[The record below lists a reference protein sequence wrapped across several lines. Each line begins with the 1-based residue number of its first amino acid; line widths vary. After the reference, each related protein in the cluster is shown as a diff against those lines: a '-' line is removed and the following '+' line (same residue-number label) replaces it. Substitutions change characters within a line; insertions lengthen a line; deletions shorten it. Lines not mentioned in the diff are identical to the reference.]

1 MKYFDELKRAMEWL
15 GTKPNTVFT
24 GQAIGFSGHA
34 ISNTMANVPQD
45 KRIELPVR
53 APKLNSS
60 LWSPAKS

>member
-1 MKYFDELKRAMEWL
+1 MEQVNGLTSKNKIMKYFDELKRAMEWL

-45 KRIELPVR
+45 KRI
-53 APKLNSS
+53 
-60 LWSPAKS
+60 